1 MYSGGGRSKFWT
13 HYIALLP
20 HNLKF
25 MVTLLP
31 QFSKCH
37 DYKQVPSHPAEV
49 IAIAGDI
56 ELSDFAILTKI
67 FAILVKIKK

>member
-1 MYSGGGRSKFWT
+1 
-13 HYIALLP
+13 
-20 HNLKF
+20 